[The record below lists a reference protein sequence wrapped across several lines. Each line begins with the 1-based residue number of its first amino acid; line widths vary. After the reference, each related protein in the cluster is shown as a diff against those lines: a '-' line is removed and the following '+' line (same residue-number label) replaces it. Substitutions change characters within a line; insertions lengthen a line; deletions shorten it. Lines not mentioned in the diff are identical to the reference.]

1 MKTFVAMLR
10 AVNVGGANSLP
21 TTEFVRVLE
30 ALGLGSV
37 KTYIQ
42 TGNAVF
48 NANSREGAGLS
59 QKIKDRIRVSHG
71 FAPEVILLRLEE
83 LEDAVAAN
91 PYPVANSS
99 PKSLHLTFLASAP
112 RNPDLTALEKWR
124 TKSEQYALKGRIFY
138 FYAPEGVG
146 RSKLFS
152 RIEKVLGVCGTARN
166 WRTTCKLLG
175 MAREFAAAGGKLPTS
190 PR

>member
-1 MKTFVAMLR
+1 MALLR

-30 ALGLGSV
+30 ELGLGTV

-59 QKIKDRIRVSHG
+59 QKIKDRIRGSRG
-71 FAPEVILLRLEE
+71 FAPEVILLRLDE
-83 LEDAVAAN
+83 LEHAVASN
-91 PYPVANSS
+91 PFPGADSN
-99 PKSLHLTFLASAP
+99 PKSLHLAFLASAP
-112 RNPDLTALEKWR
+112 EDTNLTVLEKLR
-124 TKSEQYALKGRIFY
+124 TEREEYALKGRVFY

-152 RIEKVLGVCGTARN
+152 RWESLLGVRGTARN
-166 WRTTCKLLG
+166 WRTVCKLLE
-175 MAREFAAAGGKLPTS
+175 MAREAASTGGKLPTNT
-190 PR
+190 R